1 MLFSMEMSRGF
12 DPETVF
18 LASRLN
24 KRIVTFMETLIGK
37 NGHHHIWVNFYRGE
51 QRLQQYSNLPPNS
64 KWAFLSLYKR
74 GKINIG
80 RRKVKFAVSPSAIV
94 HGSIN

>member
-1 MLFSMEMSRGF
+1 MLFSMEMSRGL

-51 QRLQQYSNLPPNS
+51 QRLQQYSNLPPIANGHFYHFT
-64 KWAFLSLYKR
+64 KE
-74 GKINIG
+74 GK
-80 RRKVKFAVSPSAIV
+80 
-94 HGSIN
+94 